1 MGFPGKNTEVG
12 CHCLVHDMWHPKAKF
27 DFHFLFKKKKIIYL
41 SLFLAMLGLHFC
53 TGFSP
58 VEVHGHLIV
67 VASLVAEHG
76 LRLYGLN
83 SCGARAGEPKFS
95 GWATPIRLL
104 ALT

>member
-1 MGFPGKNTEVG
+1 
-12 CHCLVHDMWHPKAKF
+12 
-27 DFHFLFKKKKIIYL
+27 
-41 SLFLAMLGLHFC
+41 MLGLHFC

-76 LRLYGLN
+76 LRLYGFN
-83 SCGARAGEPKFS
+83 SCGARAAEPKLS